1 MQGEEAPENCC
12 EALFSALTIVQRNK
26 PISASLMTSVISTS
40 HTVPA
45 DKFSMDK
52 DGPTDQTIVL
62 VMGLTGAGKSFFI
75 NKLTGQ
81 NVEEGHKLK
90 SCR

>member
-1 MQGEEAPENCC
+1 
-12 EALFSALTIVQRNK
+12 
-26 PISASLMTSVISTS
+26 
-40 HTVPA
+40 
-45 DKFSMDK
+45 MDE
-52 DGPTDQTIVL
+52 DDPTDQNIVL

-90 SCR
+90 SCKWLTRRNARGN